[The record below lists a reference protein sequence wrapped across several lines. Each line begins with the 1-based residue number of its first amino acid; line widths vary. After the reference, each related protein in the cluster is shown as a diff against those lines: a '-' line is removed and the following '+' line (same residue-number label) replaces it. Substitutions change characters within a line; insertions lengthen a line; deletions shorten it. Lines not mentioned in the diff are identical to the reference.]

1 MSPGSNTES
10 YPAFA
15 HIGSREN
22 PGKNLNQVTS
32 PDRES
37 NPGHVVSRPDA
48 LTVTPQV
55 WTRQNIANGLI
66 VRHYPILTALT
77 PDNLRV
83 GLTMYKALIRSV
95 ITYAAPAW
103 GFAAVSHL
111 RKLQV
116 IQNQV
121 IRLITHL
128 PRVASRR
135 KFHDELELPT
145 IDEFIA
151 RLARNLYAEARANPN
166 PLISGLGQYDPRLRR
181 RHQTGP
187 LAILLRQEDR
197 EAGVTPRFW

>member
-1 MSPGSNTES
+1 MAGLCEDGNEPSGSVKAISNTTYKKE
-10 YPAFA
+10 YPTL
-15 HIGSREN
+15 GSR
-22 PGKNLNQVTS
+22 TS
-32 PDRES
+32 MCES
-37 NPGHVVSRPDA
+37 KRA
-48 LTVTPQV
+48 T
-55 WTRQNIANGLI
+55 
-66 VRHYPILTALT
+66 T
-77 PDNLRV
+77 PDSQQMGNTFNIV
-83 GLTMYKALIRSV
+83 FEK
-95 ITYAAPAW
+95 
-103 GFAAVSHL
+103 
-111 RKLQV
+111 
-116 IQNQV
+116 V

-166 PLISGLGQYDPRLRR
+166 NVISGLGQYDPRLRR

>member
-1 MSPGSNTES
+1 MAGLCEGGSEPS
-10 YPAFA
+10 
-15 HIGSREN
+15 GSLKAICKSR
-22 PGKNLNQVTS
+22 
-32 PDRES
+32 S
-37 NPGHVVSRPDA
+37 NERSG
-48 LTVTPQV
+48 TVP
-55 WTRQNIANGLI
+55 
-66 VRHYPILTALT
+66 
-77 PDNLRV
+77 
-83 GLTMYKALIRSV
+83 S
-95 ITYAAPAW
+95 
-103 GFAAVSHL
+103 
-111 RKLQV
+111 
-116 IQNQV
+116 
-121 IRLITHL
+121 HL